1 MRDRWCEQE
10 KMKTWKIRREIRE
23 KWEVRP
29 ITNHINYSP
38 WAEKK
43 EGEKKEGGVGN
54 EIY

>member
-23 KWEVRP
+23 KWEVGP
-29 ITNHINYSP
+29 INNHRNYSP
-38 WAEKK
+38 WAEKRGK
-43 EGEKKEGGVGN
+43 KKEGGVGN

>member
-1 MRDRWCEQE
+1 
-10 KMKTWKIRREIRE
+10 MKTWKIRREIRE

-29 ITNHINYSP
+29 ITNRINYSP

-43 EGEKKEGGVGN
+43 EGKKKEGGVGN